1 MNSRRW
7 RLAFPTTLLLLMA
20 GCGERPAVPADPPP
34 EAPVAELPSADG
46 AEALIAG
53 SPVFSDYQ
61 FTLAAYS
68 LPLQREMMNE
78 PARQAAAEL
87 RDARWINLD
96 GSGNVILSEKA
107 QRDQRWL
114 VRPNGF
120 VDIVPIARKEI
131 IEVTDVRSVAAD
143 KAFADFTW
151 RWIPNEIGEAFRSG
165 RVRQRFDS
173 PHQATAE
180 LRHGSDGWRVFFIE
194 RVE

>member
-1 MNSRRW
+1 MRSGRW
-7 RLAFPTTLLLLMA
+7 RLFAPTILLLLTA
-20 GCGERPAVPADPPP
+20 GCGERPAAPADPAPA
-34 EAPVAELPSADG
+34 APVAELPSPDG
-46 AEALIAG
+46 AEALIAN
-53 SPVFSDYQ
+53 SPVFSDFQ

-87 RDARWINLD
+87 RDAKWISLD
-96 GSGNVILSEKA
+96 GGGNVILSEKA

-131 IEVTDVRSVAAD
+131 IEVTDVRSGPEN
-143 KAFADFTW
+143 KAFAEFTW
-151 RWIPNEIGEAFRSG
+151 RWIPNEIGDAFRSG

-173 PHQATAE
+173 PHRATAE

-194 RVE
+194 RQE